1 MTLSDDA
8 RSARQMGSTGGATLE
23 SEKRIRSRLKRRT
36 VLKLGAMATAAV
48 GAAIGVPKVETT
60 RTVAAHNLPPDQ
72 FGSPTYDAVL
82 RADGGVKGIFQSPHV
97 EAAVPAGKVL
107 NHLLL
112 VQLKNW
118 LNGFEFSYQ
127 MAPGDLHTVVAT
139 YASANLFTYA
149 DAAWERYRL
158 GEKYG
163 LTDPETGAPAT
174 RNVFWSSR
182 FGLDASRDPEN
193 PQGFYQ
199 DVGIEALQQR
209 GTVFLT

>member
-1 MTLSDDA
+1 MRLSWTSSLEPQDPLQLVVVHEHGA
-8 RSARQMGSTGGATLE
+8 RGLQRH
-23 SEKRIRSRLKRRT
+23 RPRL
-36 VLKLGAMATAAV
+36 LQL
-48 GAAIGVPKVETT
+48 
-60 RTVAAHNLPPDQ
+60 
-72 FGSPTYDAVL
+72 L

-97 EAAVPAGKVL
+97 EAAVPAGKAL

-127 MAPGDLHTVVAT
+127 MAPGDLHTIVAT

-163 LTDPETGAPAT
+163 ITDPETGTPAI
-174 RNVFWSSR
+174 RNVFWPSR
-182 FGLDASRDPEN
+182 FGPNASRDPED

-199 DVGIEALQQR
+199 DTGIEALQQR
-209 GTVFLT
+209 GDALSTDVAALMRQRGVTMP

>member
-1 MTLSDDA
+1 MVTA
-8 RSARQMGSTGGATLE
+8 VAGAG
-23 SEKRIRSRLKRRT
+23 
-36 VLKLGAMATAAV
+36 V
-48 GAAIGVPKVETT
+48 GVPGIETT
-60 RTVAAHNLPPDQ
+60 RTVAAHNLPPGQ
-72 FGSPTYDAVL
+72 FGSPAYEAVL

-97 EAAVPAGKVL
+97 EAAVPAGKAL

-127 MAPGDLHTVVAT
+127 MAPGDLHTIVAT

-149 DAAWERYRL
+149 DPAWERYRL

-163 LTDPETGAPAT
+163 ITDPETGAPAT
-174 RNVFWSSR
+174 RNVFWPSR

-193 PQGFYQ
+193 QQGFYQ
-199 DVGIEALQQR
+199 DTGIEALQQR
-209 GTVFLT
+209 GTAFLT

>member
-1 MTLSDDA
+1 MVTA
-8 RSARQMGSTGGATLE
+8 VAGA
-23 SEKRIRSRLKRRT
+23 S
-36 VLKLGAMATAAV
+36 M
-48 GAAIGVPKVETT
+48 GVPGVETT
-60 RTVAAHNLPPDQ
+60 RRVAAHNLPPGQ
-72 FGSPTYDAVL
+72 FGSPAYDAVL

-97 EAAVPAGKVL
+97 EAAVPAGKAL

-127 MAPGDLHTVVAT
+127 MAPGDLHTIVAT

-163 LTDPETGAPAT
+163 ITDPATGAPAI
-174 RNVFWSSR
+174 RNVFWPSR
-182 FGLDASRDPEN
+182 FGPGASRDPED

-199 DVGIEALQQR
+199 DPGIEALQQR
-209 GTVFLT
+209 GTAFLT